1 QANADYWPQASA
13 LSQMLLGPVAAEL
26 GRKRLLIVATGALEY
41 LPFAVLPSPGAGGK
55 TTRPSIPNP
64 SPLIVEH
71 EIVHLPSAS
80 VLAALRREVA
90 GRQAALKAIA
100 VVADP
105 VFSPDDTRVKL
116 HSQNAPQHQAA
127 PSELERALRDVRGG
141 LRRLLMTRD
150 EADAILSAT
159 PGGAKLE
166 ALDFQANRATAASE
180 ELGQYRIV
188 HLATHGLLDSQH
200 PELSGLVFSLVD
212 ERGNPQDG
220 FLRL

>member
-1 QANADYWPQASA
+1 TLLLEYALGQDRSFLWAVTPNSVASYQLPPRAEIEVAARRVYDLLTARQPRAGETEAQHQARLKQANADYWPQASA

-100 VVADP
+100 
-105 VFSPDDTRVKL
+105 
-116 HSQNAPQHQAA
+116 
-127 PSELERALRDVRGG
+127 
-141 LRRLLMTRD
+141 
-150 EADAILSAT
+150 
-159 PGGAKLE
+159 
-166 ALDFQANRATAASE
+166 
-180 ELGQYRIV
+180 
-188 HLATHGLLDSQH
+188 
-200 PELSGLVFSLVD
+200 
-212 ERGNPQDG
+212 
-220 FLRL
+220 